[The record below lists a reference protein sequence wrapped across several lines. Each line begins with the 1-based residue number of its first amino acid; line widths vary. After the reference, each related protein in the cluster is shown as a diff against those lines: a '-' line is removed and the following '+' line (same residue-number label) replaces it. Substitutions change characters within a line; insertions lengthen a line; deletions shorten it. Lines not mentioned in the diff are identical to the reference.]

1 MRAHL
6 VMLASLVALLMAGP
20 ASAHQADPNID
31 TAILALTPSLPGV
44 EVSIVPGGLIPAVSA
59 YNPTPGELEV
69 LGGDGTPFLRL
80 GPRGTEADINNPAYW
95 RSTAPSGAARI
106 PTGAFSGA
114 APRWR
119 LIARRPAW
127 AWYDQRVP
135 VIQVS
140 PPLART
146 RRQPT
151 VLARF
156 AVPLQFGSRPVT
168 ANGIVEYLPPR
179 ALPTA
184 YMTSSLH
191 PAPGLTVALLA
202 GSYPDLFLHNAS
214 GRPVTILGQAGEPFA
229 EVGPAGVRVNLRSP
243 IYAADQLARGVQ
255 PSLTPDLG
263 APPVWRRV
271 SSASSFDWL
280 DPRPRY
286 LERWTIPLRYG
297 TRDLSISGGMHSV
310 ATVPVAPPAARA
322 SGTPWWVFL
331 LAGIALVSAAG
342 VAWLLRRPS

>member
-6 VMLASLVALLMAGP
+6 VILASLVALLIAGP
-20 ASAHQADPNID
+20 ATAHQADPNID
-31 TAILALTPSLPGV
+31 TAIVALTPSLPGV

-59 YNPTPGELEV
+59 YNPTPGDLDV
-69 LGGDGTPFLRL
+69 LGADGTPFLRL
-80 GPRGTEADINNPAYW
+80 GPRGTEANLSSPFYW

-106 PTGAFSGA
+106 PSGAFSGA

-119 LIARRPAW
+119 LISHRPAW

-135 VIQVS
+135 VVQAA
-140 PPLART
+140 PPSART

-151 VLARF
+151 LLASF
-156 AVPLQFGSRPVT
+156 AVPLRFGSRPVS
-168 ANGIVEYLPPR
+168 ANGVVEYLPPR
-179 ALPTA
+179 ASATA

-202 GSYPDLFLHNAS
+202 GSYPDLFLHNS
-214 GRPVTILGQAGEPFA
+214 SSRPVTILGQAGEPFA

-255 PSLTPDLG
+255 PSLAPDPATTP
-263 APPVWRRV
+263 V
-271 SSASSFDWL
+271 SASSFDWL

-297 TRDLSISGGMHSV
+297 PRELSISGGRRSAV
-310 ATVPVAPPAARA
+310 TAPLVPAARA

-342 VAWLLRRPS
+342 IAWVLRRPS